1 MLIDLSMIE
10 SEKTKI
16 LDAFLKAVPFDGWN
30 ENTLINTAKKLEF
43 KDGYYLLLFPKGI
56 SSLTQ
61 YFYKKMD
68 ESLANSFKCYTNT
81 KVSDKIYHLIELK
94 LQLYSKQKEAIRKLL
109 QYNLLPQNILSAK
122 KQLWNN
128 CDKIW
133 QLAGDTSTDYNY
145 FTKRIILEGIY
156 SSTLLYWLADDSPNF
171 EDTKAFLNKKLLS
184 VGKVGKIK
192 KIANNFFT
200 KLFSD

>member
-1 MLIDLSMIE
+1 MIE
-10 SEKTKI
+10 TEKTKI

-30 ENTLINTAKKLEF
+30 ENTLINISKKLEF
-43 KDGYYLLLFPKGI
+43 KDGYYLLLFPEGI
-56 SSLTQ
+56 ISLTQ

-68 ESLANSFKCYTNT
+68 ESLENSFKNNTYT
-81 KVSDKIYHLIELK
+81 KVSEKIYHLIELK
-94 LQLYSKQKEAIRKLL
+94 LQLYSKQKEAIRKLS
-109 QYNLLPQNILSAK
+109 QYNLLPQNILSTK

-133 QLAGDTSTDYNY
+133 HLAGDTSTDYNY

-171 EDTKAFLNKKLLS
+171 EDTKVFLKNKLS
-184 VGKVGKIK
+184 SIGNFGKIK
-192 KIANNFFT
+192 KMTNNFFT
-200 KLFSD
+200 ELFSN

>member
-1 MLIDLSMIE
+1 MIE
-10 SEKTKI
+10 SEKIKI

-43 KDGYYLLLFPKGI
+43 KDGYYLLLFPEGI
-56 SSLTQ
+56 TSLTQ

-68 ESLANSFKCYTNT
+68 ESLANSFKNNT
-81 KVSDKIYHLIELK
+81 YSKTSDKIYYLIELK
-94 LQLYSKQKEAIRKLL
+94 LQLYSKQKEAIRKLS
-109 QYNLLPQNILSAK
+109 QYNLLPQNLLSAK

-133 QLAGDTSTDYNY
+133 QLAGDNSTDYNY

-171 EDTKAFLNKKLLS
+171 EDTKVFLKKKLS
-184 VGKVGKIK
+184 SIGKFGKIK
-192 KIANNFFT
+192 KMTNNFFT
-200 KLFSD
+200 ELFSN